1 MATERIEISQ
11 LILNPLPTLVQVVF
25 DNIEEGRYYYV
36 REREP
41 GETPYDLYGR
51 VSDKSGDRV
60 VIDVLARRALNPDGS
75 EGAWEDMDDETYV
88 ASRDLVNSW
97 EQNMSS
103 RYYLPLEGHSD
114 AASAPVGGGF
124 AAP

>member
-1 MATERIEISQ
+1 MATERTDHTQ
-11 LILNPLPTLVQVVF
+11 LVINPLSALTQVVF

-60 VIDVLARRALNPDGS
+60 VLEVLVRRALNPDHVG
-75 EGAWEDMDDETYV
+75 EGAWEEMDDESYV

-97 EQNMSS
+97 EQTMSS
-103 RYYLPLEGHSD
+103 RYYLPLEGHS
-114 AASAPVGGGF
+114 

>member
-1 MATERIEISQ
+1 MATERTDHTQ
-11 LILNPLPTLVQVVF
+11 LMINPLSVLTQVVF

-60 VIDVLARRALNPDGS
+60 VLEVLARRALNPDGVG
-75 EGAWEDMDDETYV
+75 EGVWEEMDDESYV
-88 ASRDLVNSW
+88 AARDLINSC
-97 EQNMSS
+97 EQEMSA
-103 RYYLPLEGHSD
+103 RYYLPLEGQS
-114 AASAPVGGGF
+114 AAPVGGGF